1 VNESSK
7 VSWFQQRRQQVG
19 ECWVVI
25 FFVVKVEV
33 DRLIV
38 EVEGRGGFELRGKE

>member
-7 VSWFQQRRQQVG
+7 VSWFQQRIKQVG

-33 DRLIV
+33 DRLTV
-38 EVEGRGGFELRGKE
+38 EVEGQSGLTG